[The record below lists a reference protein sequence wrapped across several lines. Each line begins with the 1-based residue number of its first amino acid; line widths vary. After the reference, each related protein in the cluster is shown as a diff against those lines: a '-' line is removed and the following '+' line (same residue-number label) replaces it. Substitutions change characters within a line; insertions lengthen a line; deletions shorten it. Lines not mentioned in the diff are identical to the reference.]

1 MHRSRGSAEKRGEG
15 TPYSYTYRIIKYSD
29 YEVFGTVNHYNSKGQ
44 RIAKTETGWFGE
56 KKTKWK

>member
-29 YEVFGTVNHYNSKGQ
+29 YEVFGTVNHYNSKRVTII
-44 RIAKTETGWFGE
+44 RIERS
-56 KKTKWK
+56 

>member
-29 YEVFGTVNHYNSKGQ
+29 YEVFGTVYHYNSK
-44 RIAKTETGWFGE
+44 RKAKD
-56 KKTKWK
+56 